1 MILLTTKYLI
11 SDKQELFFMIKVSI
25 CEENIV
31 TKRLLNEMIG
41 KLQMM
46 HNIIATELPQGENF
60 INTATTEKP
69 DIILLSENFNCG
81 LQTKGFETAKI
92 LRSQGCT
99 AVIILMTVSPENI
112 YYSAELNPLSCLLKP
127 FKYDDICRLFL
138 ESIDS
143 NLLAVS
149 IDIKHKHSY
158 KNIDIDNI
166 VYVEADK
173 RYTNIRTNEDNYL
186 CSESI
191 SSLEERLPK
200 RFFFRTHR
208 TYILNFKHISGIN
221 DCLIEMDNGEF
232 VILSRHK
239 KAEFDKAYTAY
250 KRNENKYSQSVRIGA

>member
-1 MILLTTKYLI
+1 
-11 SDKQELFFMIKVSI
+11 MIKVSI

-31 TKRLLNEMIG
+31 TRRLLIEMLG

-46 HNIIATELPQGENF
+46 HNIINAELPQGENF
-60 INTATTEKP
+60 ITSAASENP

-81 LQTKGFETAKI
+81 LTSKGFETAKT
-92 LRSQGCT
+92 LRTQGCT
-99 AVIILMTVSPENI
+99 AVIIMMTVSPENI
-112 YYSAELNPLSCLLKP
+112 YNSPELKPLSCILKP

-138 ESIDS
+138 ESIDT
-143 NLLAVS
+143 NLLAGS
-149 IDIKHKHSY
+149 IDIKHRHAY
-158 KNIDIDNI
+158 KNIDVDDII
-166 VYVEADK
+166 YIEADK
-173 RYTNIRTNEDNYL
+173 RYTNIRTCENNYL
-186 CSESI
+186 CNESI

-239 KAEFDKAYTAY
+239 KIEFDKAYSAY
-250 KRNENKYSQSVRIGA
+250 KKSENKCSAPMRIGA